1 MTKLGTAQPKALI
14 IHCSDPRFQ
23 EAFKNFICGNLDLA
37 EGEYIPIV
45 IPGSVSVIGGSINTL
60 LPKNYKAL
68 MDQIQLMLEH
78 NKEVPLRLIL
88 INHED
93 CKGYAFILEKLKKL
107 NSKLPDVIE
116 RQVSDLEFAAQ
127 AISLAAKKFNI
138 KYEFELYMA
147 RIGPDNEI
155 VFDKYILSK

>member
-1 MTKLGTAQPKALI
+1 MTKLASGQPKALV

-23 EAFKNFICGNLDLA
+23 EAFKNFIHGNLGLA

-45 IPGSVSVIGGSINTL
+45 IPGSVSVIGSNISML

-78 NKEVPLRLIL
+78 NKKAPLRLIL
-88 INHED
+88 MNHED
-93 CKGYAFILEKLKKL
+93 CKGYAFILEKLRKL
-107 NSKLPDVIE
+107 SSKLPDVIE

-127 AISLAAKKFNI
+127 AIALAAKKFNM

-147 RIGPDNEI
+147 RIGQDKEI
-155 VFDKYILSK
+155 VFDKYVLSG